1 MNNKIIRLYDSV
13 IKNKNFIESQH
24 KSSSEKYSFACVLTK
39 LNDFSTEW
47 SLMDQFFSYD
57 SNNEKIKNGN
67 YYKDY
72 QVHIKM
78 LPLEIIPFIDCAVT
92 FKCTESANITANT
105 SNSIY
110 FFIHDKDG
118 GEDLM
123 YPHLTQN
130 QEGQDDRNL
139 SPAKPRNDK
148 TDKKVKNVD
157 ICVPYI
163 LSNPE
168 ASEEQVYSKL
178 IIKIYNPH
186 YYE

>member
-24 KSSSEKYSFACVLTK
+24 KSSNEKYSFACVLTK

-78 LPLEIIPFIDCAVT
+78 LPLEIIPFIDCAVI

-118 GEDLM
+118 GED
-123 YPHLTQN
+123 
-130 QEGQDDRNL
+130 
-139 SPAKPRNDK
+139 
-148 TDKKVKNVD
+148 KKVKNVD

-163 LSNPE
+163 LTNPE

-178 IIKIYNPH
+178 ILKIYNPH